1 MSEKINKK
9 NKTIDEF
16 FATVDCFTNNN
27 IEVYEEES
35 ETESD
40 CSMSSLDL
48 NSITSDFRSVW
59 KIPDPMIFPPDKQ
72 KKVALKYHQEYLKIF
87 PQYSNYVFKD
97 SELKELARELLEI
110 PVEINNSITRFRN
123 FFNKI
128 SPVFREGKFYKS

>member
-1 MSEKINKK
+1 M
-9 NKTIDEF
+9 
-16 FATVDCFTNNN
+16 
-27 IEVYEEES
+27 YEEES

-48 NSITSDFRSVW
+48 NSITSDF
-59 KIPDPMIFPPDKQ
+59 FPPDKQ